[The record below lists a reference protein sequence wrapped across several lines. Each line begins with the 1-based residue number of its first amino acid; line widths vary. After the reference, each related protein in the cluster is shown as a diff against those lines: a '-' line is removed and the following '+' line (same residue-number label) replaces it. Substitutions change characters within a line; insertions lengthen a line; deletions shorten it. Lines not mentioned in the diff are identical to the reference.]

1 MVNNLMSTTL
11 SRRSFLASAT
21 IFGAASFI
29 GRPLALAAGKA
40 RRLTAGRRTIEVN
53 GRAASVFDLRA
64 EDGRSGLVIEPGE
77 RFSPALDNQ
86 TGEPTIVHW
95 HGQTPP
101 AVEDGV
107 TQTGYAGPLAPGESR
122 TYDFEPRPGTH
133 WMHSH
138 HGLQE
143 QALLAAPLIVRTE
156 ADRAADREEVTIL
169 LHDFTFRDPADVL
182 ASLSGGMGMGIGG
195 TGGMGRGRGG
205 GMGGMGGMMSGAG
218 MNPNEFDHDAYLAND
233 RTLDD
238 PQVVRIEPNGQV
250 LVRLINGAAAT
261 AFWIDLGDTVAT
273 LVAVDGNAVVPV
285 SSSYF
290 PIAPAQRLD
299 LTLTVPAGETVALL
313 AQRQGDRA
321 RTGVVLAAKGATI
334 AKIAAVAELPV
345 APVDLSL
352 EAQLTAVEPLPTRP
366 ADVVHRI
373 VLSGGMMGYVWSI
386 DGLTWDERRPL
397 TVRHGQRVVIE
408 MTNHSMMVHPMHLHG
423 HHFQVIG
430 LNGRGFSGATRDTV
444 MVPPMGSIAIAFDAD
459 NPGRW
464 LFHCHNLYHMAAGMM
479 TEVVYTDMV

>member
-352 EAQLTAVEPLPTRP
+352 EAQLTAVEP
-366 ADVVHRI
+366 
-373 VLSGGMMGYVWSI
+373 
-386 DGLTWDERRPL
+386 
-397 TVRHGQRVVIE
+397 
-408 MTNHSMMVHPMHLHG
+408 
-423 HHFQVIG
+423 
-430 LNGRGFSGATRDTV
+430 
-444 MVPPMGSIAIAFDAD
+444 
-459 NPGRW
+459 
-464 LFHCHNLYHMAAGMM
+464 
-479 TEVVYTDMV
+479 